1 MAWQLHHVQLAI
13 PPGEEGR
20 CDEFYV
26 TLLGF
31 HEVEKPPIQAA
42 RGGRWYQRDAV
53 ALHLGVEDPFLP
65 ARKAHP
71 ALSVDNFDELVAALS
86 DAGVEI
92 RFDETIPG
100 RRHGYVD
107 DPVGNRIELI
117 DAANSR

>member
-1 MAWQLHHVQLAI
+1 VAWQLHHVQLAI
-13 PPGEEGR
+13 PPGDERR

-42 RGGRWYQRDAV
+42 RGGRWYQRDEV
-53 ALHLGVEDPFLP
+53 ALHLGVEEAFRP

-71 ALSVDNFDELVAALS
+71 ALSVDNFDELVASLTN
-86 DAGVEI
+86 AGLEV

-100 RRHGYVD
+100 RRHCYVD
-107 DPVGNRIELI
+107 DPVGNRLELI
-117 DAANSR
+117 DAASSR